1 MWIDAGRTCDMDDN
15 NRQID
20 WANGVVTVKVSH
32 TVPAITFS
40 EGVFALIDICGKN
53 QNKIL

>member
-32 TVPAITFS
+32 AVAAITFS
-40 EGVFALIDICGKN
+40 EDVSSSDRYMWK
-53 QNKIL
+53 

>member
-32 TVPAITFS
+32 AVPAITFS
-40 EGVFALIDICGKN
+40 EDVSSSDRYMWKESE
-53 QNKIL
+53 